1 MKLRR
6 NFFRNFFILI
16 SLVLFR
22 KKVKTHPTLSEYEE
36 RTGFSY
42 YGQPSKY
49 EKIFRWIIANAGLRG
64 NGLSYTPLSKL
75 NGNITPNGLHFERH
89 HYGVPVKK
97 PEEYRLEIINLDGQK
112 RKFGLEDLKNK
123 KLLTIKTF
131 IECGGNSNV
140 MYNPR
145 PIKSSVDH
153 IHGLFS
159 ISEWT
164 GISLKNLL
172 KDYENLYRNKKN
184 IWIEFTSFDKGSYN
198 ISLPIKVIKEKSMI
212 AFYQNG
218 EPIRPEQGYPSRLV
232 ISGWEGSTHV
242 KWLKQIKFRNGPV
255 YTRNETS
262 RYTDLLSNG
271 KARQFSFIMDLKS
284 VITKP
289 SLGDRLKKGE
299 VLISGYAW
307 SGSTKIK
314 KVEISVNGGKSWR
327 KADLYQ
333 EEISVVRFNYIYN
346 WKGNETIIQSRCID
360 NRSRIQPTREQVIK
374 KMGKNATY
382 HFNGITSWKI
392 KANGEIEHIYI

>member
-6 NFFRNFFILI
+6 NFFRYFFILI

-36 RTGFSY
+36 ITGFRY

-49 EKIFRWIIANAGLRG
+49 EKIFRWIIANASLQG

-97 PEEYRLEIINLDGQK
+97 PEEYRLEIINLEGQK
-112 RKFGLEDLKNK
+112 RNFGIEDLKNK

-172 KDYENLYRNKKN
+172 KDYENLYKNKKN

-242 KWLKQIKFRNGPV
+242 KWLKQIKFRNGPA

-262 RYTDLLSNG
+262 RYTDLLSSG

-289 SLGDRLKKGE
+289 SLGDRLKKGK

-314 KVEISVNGGKSWR
+314 KVEISVNGGKTWK
-327 KADLYQ
+327 KADINQ
-333 EEISVVRFNYIYN
+333 EKISVVRFNYIYN

-360 NRSRIQPTREQVIK
+360 NRLRIQPTREQVIK